1 MKAVILAGGFGSRIT
16 EESTVIPKPLIEI
29 GNKPIIWHIMKS
41 YSYYGINDFIIC
53 CGYKGNLIK
62 DYFINYGNLN
72 SDIEVN
78 LKNNSIKILNNQK
91 ENWKITLV
99 DTGIETMTGGR
110 IKRIQKYIKDEKYF
124 CLTYGDGLSDVNIK
138 DLIKFHIKKKKLA
151 TVTAVSS
158 PGRFGDLEIDSSRM
172 VKNFSEKKN
181 SKKAKDRI
189 NGGFLVLDPKIIKYI
204 KNDQTIFEKET
215 LSLLAKKKQMSA
227 FIHDGFW
234 QCMDTQREKIIL
246 EKMWKSKP
254 LWKKW

>member
-1 MKAVILAGGFGSRIT
+1 
-16 EESTVIPKPLIEI
+16 
-29 GNKPIIWHIMKS
+29 
-41 YSYYGINDFIIC
+41 
-53 CGYKGNLIK
+53 
-62 DYFINYGNLN
+62 
-72 SDIEVN
+72 
-78 LKNNSIKILNNQK
+78 
-91 ENWKITLV
+91 
-99 DTGIETMTGGR
+99 
-110 IKRIQKYIKDEKYF
+110 
-124 CLTYGDGLSDVNIK
+124 
-138 DLIKFHIKKKKLA
+138 
-151 TVTAVSS
+151 
-158 PGRFGDLEIDSSRM
+158 M